1 MEPGPDSTLV
11 HRVDVVDP
19 QYDAT
24 PDGPCGSATCAELE
38 VEVAGAGTKAREVRL
53 APAVEQ
59 MEAQR
64 CFIPMKHCADAEAD
78 GDGDGDGDGCMFAG
92 GCPRCGRLRRRP
104 SSGRRCG
111 VIHDDKC
118 RFGHCAAG
126 KHLDVI
132 DGSGG
137 FAEMDEWIT
146 SGWSRNSERR
156 GLPERE
162 PV

>member
-1 MEPGPDSTLV
+1 MFTVSSVTALILSTGSRSEFTYAAL
-11 HRVDVVDP
+11 HRRRVP
-19 QYDAT
+19 
-24 PDGPCGSATCAELE
+24 
-38 VEVAGAGTKAREVRL
+38 R
-53 APAVEQ
+53 
-59 MEAQR
+59 AQR
-64 CFIPMKHCADAEAD
+64 CFIPMKHCADAEA
-78 GDGDGDGDGCMFAG
+78 DGDGDGCMFAG

-132 DGSGG
+132 DGSSG